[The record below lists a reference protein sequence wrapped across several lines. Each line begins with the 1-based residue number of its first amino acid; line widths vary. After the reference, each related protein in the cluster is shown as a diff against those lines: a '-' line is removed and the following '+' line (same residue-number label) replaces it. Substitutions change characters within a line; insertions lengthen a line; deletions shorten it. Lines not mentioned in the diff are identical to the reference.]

1 MLGILAQSPVALI
14 SPHAASILGVQNSTV
29 RTLVGSPEIGV
40 TSVPD
45 DSDMTL
51 TATCIRWRSAW
62 HLACLLLTTTA
73 QVER

>member
-1 MLGILAQSPVALI
+1 M
-14 SPHAASILGVQNSTV
+14 
-29 RTLVGSPEIGV
+29 GSPEIGV

-51 TATCIRWRSAW
+51 TATCIRWRGAW